1 MKDSTKKEIEPEAN
15 MRQDENGNMGLITM
29 GR

>member
-1 MKDSTKKEIEPEAN
+1 MTYEKKEIEPEAN
-15 MRQDENGNMGLITM
+15 MRQDVNDKMVLNTM